1 MKNPAK
7 AQCRHP
13 KIISMPNLTFPLTA
27 EQFAS
32 VKRRADAAKLTP
44 GAYAKAVLMES
55 IAPRTATAQQI
66 ARTIGVSAE
75 TVRKVIAGMPCRVS
89 PESARGIKA
98 MAGEMGYRP
107 TVKDIAIAAGLSPM
121 AVSYALSGSAGE
133 VSEETARRVNVLAK
147 QMGWRPSLV
156 ATSLRNKRG

>member
-1 MKNPAK
+1 
-7 AQCRHP
+7 
-13 KIISMPNLTFPLTA
+13 MPNLTFPLTA

-32 VKRRADAAKLTP
+32 VKRRADLAKMKP
-44 GAYAKAVLMES
+44 GDYAKAVLLES

-89 PESARGIKA
+89 TESARGIKA

-133 VSEETARRVNVLAK
+133 VSEETARRVNALAK